1 MAKAER
7 KVFGKLQNTYAPP
20 DLIEIQTTSYNDFL
34 QADVPP
40 AKREEKGLQAIFHEI
55 FPVASFDG
63 RYVLDFVSYR
73 FGDEKYSLA
82 EALSDGHTYS
92 KPLHATFRLK
102 DGEDVRE
109 EDVFLGDVPVMT
121 GDGAF
126 VVNGA
131 ERVIV
136 SQLHRSPGISTE
148 RTVHA
153 NGQPLLSVRII
164 PDRGNWI
171 EIMFDTNDVMWC
183 FMDQRRRRR
192 KFYATTLLRA
202 FGYGL
207 DEDILRLFYT
217 FKRLETGRP
226 YTDADVH
233 GLVMKEDLVDTES
246 QAVLARRYDP
256 VTPALL
262 EQIAAAGISN
272 VEVVDVSVDNGTL
285 IKTLRE
291 DAKAGIHNEEDAL
304 KDIYKRIRPGDPP
317 TATNAKALLQKL
329 FFELGHY
336 DLGYVGRH
344 KINKKL
350 GLSGKVPEEL
360 RTLHNSGIDVIE
372 AIRLLLKIFMGKEV
386 IDDIDHLGNRRIRTT
401 GELMENQCRVGLA
414 RTERLVRERMTVH
427 DPAVSGP
434 LTPQRLINSK
444 TFSSVVQDFFARSQ
458 LSQFMDQTNPLSA
471 PASRC
476 ATCILRTTAA
486 SARSRRRKV
495 RTSASSRPSVS
506 TRR

>member
-7 KVFGKLQNTYAPP
+7 KVFGKLQNTYDPP

-34 QADVPP
+34 QADVLP

-55 FPVASFDG
+55 FPVADFAG
-63 RYVLDFVSYR
+63 RYVLDFVSYW
-73 FGDEKYSLA
+73 FGEAKYTLS
-82 EALSDGHTYS
+82 EALSDVHTYA
-92 KPLHATFRLK
+92 KPLHAKFRLK

-109 EDVFLGDVPVMT
+109 EDVFLGDIPVMT
-121 GDGAF
+121 DDGAF

-207 DEDILRLFYT
+207 DEDILKLFYK
-217 FKRLETGRP
+217 FKTLDTSASYAEE
-226 YTDADVH
+226 DVRSF
-233 GLVMKEDLVDTES
+233 LMKRDLVDTES
-246 QAVLARRYDP
+246 QVVIARRYDP

-262 EQIAAAGISN
+262 AQIAAANISS

-285 IKTLRE
+285 IKTLKE
-291 DAKAGIHNEEDAL
+291 DEKAGIRNEEDAL
-304 KDIYKRIRPGDPP
+304 KEIYKRIRPGDPP
-317 TATNAKALLQKL
+317 TATNAKALIQKL
-329 FFELGHY
+329 FFELGHS
-336 DLGYVGRH
+336 DLG
-344 KINKKL
+344 
-350 GLSGKVPEEL
+350 
-360 RTLHNSGIDVIE
+360 
-372 AIRLLLKIFMGKEV
+372 
-386 IDDIDHLGNRRIRTT
+386 
-401 GELMENQCRVGLA
+401 
-414 RTERLVRERMTVH
+414 
-427 DPAVSGP
+427 
-434 LTPQRLINSK
+434 
-444 TFSSVVQDFFARSQ
+444 
-458 LSQFMDQTNPLSA
+458 
-471 PASRC
+471 
-476 ATCILRTTAA
+476 
-486 SARSRRRKV
+486 
-495 RTSASSRPSVS
+495 
-506 TRR
+506 

>member
-217 FKRLETGRP
+217 FKRLETGRS

-285 IKTLRE
+285 IKTLR
-291 DAKAGIHNEEDAL
+291 
-304 KDIYKRIRPGDPP
+304 
-317 TATNAKALLQKL
+317 T
-329 FFELGHY
+329 
-336 DLGYVGRH
+336 
-344 KINKKL
+344 
-350 GLSGKVPEEL
+350 
-360 RTLHNSGIDVIE
+360 
-372 AIRLLLKIFMGKEV
+372 
-386 IDDIDHLGNRRIRTT
+386 
-401 GELMENQCRVGLA
+401 
-414 RTERLVRERMTVH
+414 VR
-427 DPAVSGP
+427 
-434 LTPQRLINSK
+434 
-444 TFSSVVQDFFARSQ
+444 
-458 LSQFMDQTNPLSA
+458 
-471 PASRC
+471 
-476 ATCILRTTAA
+476 
-486 SARSRRRKV
+486 
-495 RTSASSRPSVS
+495 SSRPCAK
-506 TRR
+506 TRRRASTTRRTR